1 MHFLKRPVHVV
12 EESIGMAT
20 NYRGWFA
27 NNQMKIFFSH
37 NDRKDKVSGPTE
49 KDEKDEKK
57 EGEKELIFLKVSPD
71 PAAGRF
77 ALEFASSR

>member
-1 MHFLKRPVHVV
+1 MIVKIKSAELRVRKR
-12 EESIGMAT
+12 E
-20 NYRGWFA
+20 
-27 NNQMKIFFSH
+27 
-37 NDRKDKVSGPTE
+37 
-49 KDEKDEKK
+49 EKDEKK